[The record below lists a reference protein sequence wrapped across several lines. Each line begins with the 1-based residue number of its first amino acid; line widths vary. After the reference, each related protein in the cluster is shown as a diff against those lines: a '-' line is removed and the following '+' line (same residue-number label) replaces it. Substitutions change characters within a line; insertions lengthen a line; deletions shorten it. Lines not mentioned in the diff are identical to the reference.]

1 MASRAC
7 RAPASFYFSS
17 EKRSL
22 MANNANA
29 ETRFSVAD
37 RMGVVNFQSITISDR
52 ISSVSTRD
60 DTPQPRLPAGIWV
73 LGFVSLLM
81 DISSEIIHSLLP
93 ECLLSVLGVGA
104 LAGSVVWG
112 LHMGMTQGL
121 LATMVAN
128 AAPRSLRG
136 TAFGFFN
143 LVSGIALL
151 IASVLAGLLWQYGGP
166 ENN

>member
-1 MASRAC
+1 M
-7 RAPASFYFSS
+7 
-17 EKRSL
+17 
-22 MANNANA
+22 
-29 ETRFSVAD
+29 
-37 RMGVVNFQSITISDR
+37 
-52 ISSVSTRD
+52 STRD
-60 DTPQPRLPAGIWV
+60 DTTQPRLLAGIWV

-93 ECLLSVLGVGA
+93 VYLLSVLGVGA

-151 IASVLAGLLWQYGGP
+151 IASVLAELLWQYGGP

>member
-37 RMGVVNFQSITISDR
+37 RMGVVNFQSIAISDR

-60 DTPQPRLPAGIWV
+60 DTTQPRLLAGIWV

-93 ECLLSVLGVGA
+93 DCLLSVLGVGA

-112 LHMGMTQGL
+112 LHMGMTQGFSQPWL
-121 LATMVAN
+121 QMRHPEACAE
-128 AAPRSLRG
+128 LR
-136 TAFGFFN
+136 
-143 LVSGIALL
+143 LVFLTWCRAL
-151 IASVLAGLLWQYGGP
+151 P
-166 ENN
+166 C